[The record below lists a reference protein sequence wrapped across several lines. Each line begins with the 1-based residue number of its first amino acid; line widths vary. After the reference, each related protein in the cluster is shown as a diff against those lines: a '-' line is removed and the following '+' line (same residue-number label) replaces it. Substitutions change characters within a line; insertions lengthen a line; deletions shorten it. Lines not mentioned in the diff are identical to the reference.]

1 MNTLVTEDL
10 AVDLAVDVA
19 VVGAGPAGA
28 SFTRALAPAG
38 LSVALVEPRAARPMP
53 SVGFDQRVYALN
65 RHSRRWLERCGI
77 WQSLSQERIAPVR
90 EMQVFGDDGAKIGF
104 SAYRCGIPELAAI
117 VEEVNLQQALRSNL
131 LVQENLTLLTGI
143 ECTGARWSDS
153 QATLSLSNG
162 AQIKARLVVAA
173 DGAES
178 PLRAAAGISIR
189 SREYA
194 QMGVVANFQ
203 VEQAH
208 RDVAYQW
215 FLAQGVLALL
225 PLPGNCVS
233 MVWSAPDEHARALLC
248 ADAEAL
254 ARMVTEASRGVLG
267 QLQLTANST
276 AAGFALRRMR
286 ASRLIGPRL
295 ALIGDTAHN
304 VHPLAGQ
311 GLNLGLA
318 DAQALAAVLVDRGM
332 ESDAGAVSL
341 LRRYE
346 RSRQLDLLVM
356 EQVTDG
362 LQALF
367 ASDLPGIRPLR
378 NAGLRLTNRMNPLKR
393 LLVQQAM
400 G

>member
-1 MNTLVTEDL
+1 MNSMVTEDL
-10 AVDLAVDVA
+10 AVDVA
-19 VVGAGPAGA
+19 VIGAGPAGA
-28 SFTRALAPAG
+28 SFARALAPAR

-53 SVGFDQRVYALN
+53 SAGFDQRVYALN
-65 RHSRRWLERCGI
+65 RHSRRLLERCGI

-90 EMQVFGDDGAKIGF
+90 GMQVFGDDGAKIGF

-117 VEEVNLQQALRSNL
+117 VEEVNLQQALRSTL
-131 LVQENLTLLTGI
+131 MVQEDLTLLTGI
-143 ECTGARWSDS
+143 ECTGARWSDA
-153 QATLSLSNG
+153 QATLLLSNG
-162 AQIKARLVVAA
+162 GRIKARLVVAA
-173 DGAES
+173 DGTES
-178 PLRAAAGISIR
+178 PLRAAAGISIQ

-194 QMGVVANFQ
+194 QVGVVANFQ
-203 VEQAH
+203 IGQAH
-208 RDVAYQW
+208 RGIAYQW
-215 FLAQGVLALL
+215 FLKQGVLALL

-233 MVWSAPDEHARALLC
+233 MVWSAPDEHARTLLS

-267 QLQLTANST
+267 QLQLTVNST

-318 DAQALAAVLVDRGM
+318 DAQALAAVLVGRGM

-346 RSRQLDLLVM
+346 RSRQLDLLAM

-367 ASDLPGIRPLR
+367 ASDLPGIRQLR
-378 NAGLRLTNRMNPLKR
+378 NAGLRLTNRINPLKR
-393 LLVQQAM
+393 LLVQQAL